1 MTFAAD
7 ITPEQA
13 EACLKLDGRY
23 MVCHVRVNGEEA
35 GASILENTVPI
46 TLKPGEENHIELT
59 LVSSLRN
66 LFGPHHLGFEP
77 DGVGP
82 DCFHMRGSWE
92 NGQSARYHA
101 DYTTVPFGLTGVTL
115 CYAK

>member
-1 MTFAAD
+1 M
-7 ITPEQA
+7 
-13 EACLKLDGRY
+13 
-23 MVCHVRVNGEEA
+23 
-35 GASILENTVPI
+35 
-46 TLKPGEENHIELT
+46 
-59 LVSSLRN
+59 SSLRN

-101 DYTTVPFGLTGVTL
+101 DYTTMPFGLTGVTL